1 MHRERK
7 RGGKQRWWGEW
18 IKRCKTFI
26 PISKYTVALCTKKSS
41 LQSSRHVLL
50 LPPVWC
56 SWLKP
61 QVNQQHLRQ
70 RDNNAF
76 HIQHTTNAPFSPLSL
91 VYISLLLHRSIFIS
105 AQPLFFSSSDAPCIW
120 IFLVS
125 SLPSCLSRWACYP
138 LAFGSLVFKQNV
150 NKVLPEGTDAGLKGA
165 NSSVGGCKPCEGS
178 RVLAGEAGVCA
189 GCGRRSGGQ
198 RKGDN
203 SVETPVLF

>member
-1 MHRERK
+1 MHKEVFTT
-7 RGGKQRWWGEW
+7 
-18 IKRCKTFI
+18 IIAACFITF
-26 PISKYTVALCTKKSS
+26 PRLTQLA
-41 LQSSRHVLL
+41 Q
-50 LPPVWC
+50 
-56 SWLKP
+56 P
-61 QVNQQHLRQ
+61 QVNQQHLRP

-76 HIQHTTNAPFSPLSL
+76 HIQHTTNATFSPLSL
-91 VYISLLLHRSIFIS
+91 VYVSLLLHRSIFIS

-125 SLPSCLSRWACYP
+125 SLPSCLSCWACYP
-138 LAFGSLVFKQNV
+138 LAFRSLVFKQNV

-189 GCGRRSGGQ
+189 GCGWRSGGQ

-203 SVETPVLF
+203 SVEMPVLFQKM

>member
-1 MHRERK
+1 MFYYFPPSDAV
-7 RGGKQRWWGEW
+7 GSA
-18 IKRCKTFI
+18 T
-26 PISKYTVALCTKKSS
+26 SKSVA
-41 LQSSRHVLL
+41 
-50 LPPVWC
+50 
-56 SWLKP
+56 
-61 QVNQQHLRQ
+61 LRQ

-76 HIQHTTNAPFSPLSL
+76 HIQHTTNATFSPLSL

-105 AQPLFFSSSDAPCIW
+105 AQALFFSSSDAPCIW

-125 SLPSCLSRWACYP
+125 SLPSCLSCWACYP
-138 LAFGSLVFKQNV
+138 LAFSSLVFKQNV

-189 GCGRRSGGQ
+189 GCGWRSGGQ

-203 SVETPVLF
+203 SVEMPVLF